1 MLIVSLQIKNLLNNC
16 VQVAQTAVSDLISSP
31 LGLAAHVEDPDDI
44 IDHLVEDLKE
54 SLLAG

>member
-1 MLIVSLQIKNLLNNC
+1 LNNS
-16 VQVAQTAVSDLISSP
+16 VQVDQPAVSDLISSP

-54 SLLAG
+54 SLLAEYDEWMEMKSDA